1 MMRRSLVTS
10 LLTSQLSQHYLYQP
24 ILSLVSVLSWQRYT
38 LTRDFHVNGWIRDK
52 KPQCVSLC
60 LRIQQR
66 SLKVAAIMNLCC
78 NHDFFL
84 WPYNIIGFYADPKD
98 ICDTGDQTRST
109 SRPQSTSR
117 KTHSALQCLSHDPIF
132 QSEWLI
138 TLSIPITLRGS
149 LSHSAD

>member
-24 ILSLVSVLSWQRYT
+24 ILSLLSVLSWQCYT
-38 LTRDFHVNGWIRDK
+38 LTRDFHVNGWICDK

-66 SLKVAAIMNLCC
+66 SLMVAAIMI
-78 NHDFFL
+78 FFL
-84 WPYNIIGFYADPKD
+84 WPYNIIGFYADLKD